1 MLRDQL
7 QTPLAVALV
16 LLALATWWHADFFG
30 HELLA
35 EVAIFAIFAMS
46 LDLIVGYAGMVSL
59 GHAAFLAVGA
69 YATAA
74 MTVFLGWPAS
84 LATLAA
90 VLISAGAAALVGLFA
105 VRLTGVFF
113 IMITLA
119 IGQMFYAYFFKSRP
133 FGGDNGMSGI
143 TRPDL
148 AAMGLDANDP
158 VVFSAMMLL
167 AAAVIYLLLRTVVR
181 SPFGHMLVAI
191 HQNESRL
198 RSLGCPVRRFKLA
211 AYVIAGTVGGLAGSL
226 TAQHTGFISPD
237 LAFWTVSG
245 EVLIMVIV
253 GGMGSLL
260 GAAAGAALVI
270 LMRHQ
275 LSDENTWQLLGL
287 PGVMSNYWQFVMGIF
302 FVLVVL
308 FAADGLYGRLSRLLQ
323 AARTN
328 MAWRSRG
335 DDPNVPR

>member
-1 MLRDQL
+1 MIRDPL
-7 QTPLAVALV
+7 HTPLALALT
-16 LLALATWWHADFFG
+16 LLALTVWWTADFFG

-46 LDLIVGYAGMVSL
+46 LDLMVGYAGMVSL

-84 LATLAA
+84 LAMLVA
-90 VLISAGAAALVGLFA
+90 VALSAGAAALVGLFA

-148 AAMGLDANDP
+148 GILGLDANDP

-167 AAAVIYLLLRTVVR
+167 AALGVYLLLRVIVR

-191 HQNESRL
+191 HQNENRL
-198 RSLGCPVRRFKLA
+198 RSLGCPVQRYKLA
-211 AYVIAGTVGGLAGSL
+211 AYVIAGTLGGLAGSL

-260 GAAAGAALVI
+260 GAASGAALVI
-270 LMRHQ
+270 LMRHE

-287 PGVMSNYWQFVMGIF
+287 PGVMSSYWQFVMGIF

-308 FAADGLYGRLSRLLQ
+308 FAADGLYGRLTGLLL
-323 AARTN
+323 AARARLTPN
-328 MAWRSRG
+328 RQRKDGNVSR
-335 DDPNVPR
+335 